1 MEKQSIEVIDNY
13 SDNDT
18 VSTEIFI
25 DAVNVLLAGANSVY
39 FFDARAIAGEK
50 MKDYLHEIAIV
61 NFYTK
66 NEGKAFNE
74 ILKTQEQSDDANLF
88 KLAMT
93 YGLERLVKEGIAKTC
108 SGKFFRGTRPLS
120 DGIYE
125 CKEGDVFT
133 SHSFISSTGDPR
145 VADDYED
152 GCLVEIDA
160 CEVYSVSLLSNYQDE
175 SEFIFLCG
183 MEFNVVSVEMK
194 DGVKNVKM
202 RQICSLGNA
211 VFELP
216 IDY

>member
-1 MEKQSIEVIDNY
+1 MEKQSIEIIDTYLENAA
-13 SDNDT
+13 

-25 DAVNVLLAGANSVY
+25 DAVNLLLAGENSVY

-93 YGLERLVKEGIAKTC
+93 YGLERLVNDGIAKTC
-108 SGKFFRGTRPLS
+108 SGRFFRGTRPVS

-125 CKEGDVFT
+125 CKEGDVFK
-133 SHSFISSTGDPR
+133 SHSFISSTDDPR

-152 GCLVEIDA
+152 GCFVEIEA
-160 CEVYSVSLLSNYQDE
+160 CEVHSVSLLSNYQDE

-183 MEFNVVSVEMK
+183 IEFEIVSVEMK
-194 DGVKNVKM
+194 EGIKIVKM
-202 RQICSLGNA
+202 KQLCSPGSP
-211 VFELP
+211 V
-216 IDY
+216 

>member
-1 MEKQSIEVIDNY
+1 MEKQLIGVKETY

-25 DAVNVLLAGANSVY
+25 DAVNVLLSGVNSVF
-39 FFDARAIAGEK
+39 FFDAQGIAGEK
-50 MKDYLHEIAIV
+50 LKGYLHEIAIV

-74 ILKTQEQSDDANLF
+74 ILKTQEQADDANLF

-108 SGKFFRGTRPLS
+108 SGRFLRGTRPLS

-125 CKEGDVFT
+125 RKEGDVFK
-133 SHSFISSTGDPR
+133 SHSFISSTDDPR

-152 GCLVEIDA
+152 GCLVEIEA
-160 CEVYSVSLLSNYQDE
+160 CEVYSVSLLSNYQNE

-183 MEFNVVSVEMK
+183 IEFKILSVEMK
-194 DGVKNVKM
+194 EGIKIVRMK
-202 RQICSLGNA
+202 QICDS
-211 VFELP
+211 VSP
-216 IDY
+216 VY

>member
-1 MEKQSIEVIDNY
+1 MGKQSIEVKNTY
-13 SDNDT
+13 LDNDT

-25 DAVNVLLAGANSVY
+25 DAVNVLLAGADSVY

-50 MKDYLHEIAIV
+50 MKGYLHEIAIV

-74 ILKTQEQSDDANLF
+74 ILKTQEQSDDADLF

-108 SGKFFRGTRPLS
+108 SGRFFRGTRPLS

-125 CKEGDVFT
+125 CKEGDVFK
-133 SHSFISSTGDPR
+133 SHSFISSTDEPR

-152 GCLVEIDA
+152 GCLVEIEA
-160 CEVYSVSLLSNYQDE
+160 CEVYSVNLLSEYQNE
-175 SEFIFLCG
+175 SEFIFQCG
-183 MEFNVVSVEMK
+183 IEFKIVSVEMEEGIK
-194 DGVKNVKM
+194 IVKM
-202 RQICSLGNA
+202 KQICGSSNP
-211 VFELP
+211 E
-216 IDY
+216 Y

>member
-1 MEKQSIEVIDNY
+1 MEKQSIEVIETY
-13 SDNDT
+13 SNNDT

-25 DAVNVLLAGANSVY
+25 DAVNVLLSGINSVF
-39 FFDARAIAGEK
+39 FFDARGIAGEK
-50 MKDYLHEIAIV
+50 LKSYLHEIAIV

-74 ILKTQEQSDDANLF
+74 ILKTQEQADDANLF

-108 SGKFFRGTRPLS
+108 SGRFFRGTRPLS

-125 CKEGDVFT
+125 RKEGDVFK
-133 SHSFISSTGDPR
+133 SHSFISSTDDPR

-152 GCLVEIDA
+152 GCLVEIEA
-160 CEVYSVSLLSNYQDE
+160 CEVYSVSLLSNYQNE

-183 MEFNVVSVEMK
+183 IEFKILSIEMK
-194 DGVKNVKM
+194 EGIKIVKM
-202 RQICSLGNA
+202 KQICG
-211 VFELP
+211 
-216 IDY
+216 